1 MEQAQV
7 TPKITRRTRWSWY
20 FYDFGN
26 SAYAAIVLLAVYSA
40 YFKNVVVGGAEGT
53 RLWGISVGIAAILV
67 AIVSPVLGSIA
78 DFTKSKKK
86 FLFIFT
92 LISVVFTAL
101 LFFVLKGDVFLG
113 MLFFILAEIGYR
125 GAQVFYDA
133 LLVDVSTP
141 DSIGSVSGNGWAI
154 GSAGG
159 VLALVIVL
167 IPIQLIGGT
176 DIIRISFLIAAAFY
190 ALSSIPTFLWVKEVA
205 EPEKLPAGETT
216 LTHAFKSIASTF
228 RDVRNYKEFVKFM
241 IAFLIYNDGI
251 MMTLDYAAIIGAT
264 LFGVQQTQLIIFV
277 IIVQMTS
284 VAGAYLFGILSDRKS
299 CKYALIISLI
309 AMILTVS
316 ALFVIQSLVLFYIVG
331 ALAGFFLSG
340 VQAVSRTFVSQLAP
354 SSKTTEFYGFLTVAG
369 RTSTFIGPLVF
380 GTLSYRMNNYF
391 INHGV
396 STLLAEQLGMRWAV
410 GSIVVFLLVG
420 FAALLFVRGDKNKKN
435 AQAG

>member
-1 MEQAQV
+1 MEQSQTPPQV
-7 TPKITRRTRWSWY
+7 SRRTRWSWY

-78 DFTKSKKK
+78 DFSKTKKK
-86 FLFIFT
+86 FLYIFT
-92 LISVVFTAL
+92 TISVIFTAC

-141 DSIGSVSGNGWAI
+141 KSIGSVSGKGWAI

-159 VLALVIVL
+159 VVALVIVL
-167 IPIQLIGGT
+167 IPIKLIGGT

-190 ALSSIPTFLWVKEVA
+190 ALSSIPTLLWVRQVA
-205 EPEKLPAGETT
+205 EPEVLPAGESP
-216 LTHAFKSIASTF
+216 LSHAFKNLASTF
-228 RDVRNYKEFVKFM
+228 RDVRNYKEFIKFM

-251 MMTLDYAAIIGAT
+251 MMTLDYAAIIGGT
-264 LFGVQQTQLIIFV
+264 LFGVETTQLIVFV
-277 IIVQMTS
+277 IIVQITS
-284 VAGAYLFGILSDRKS
+284 VAGAYLFGILSDKKS

-309 AMILTVS
+309 AMVFTVS
-316 ALFVIQSLVLFYIVG
+316 ALFIIQSLILFYIVG

-354 SSKTTEFYGFLTVAG
+354 STKTTEFYGFLTVAG

-380 GTLSYRMNNYF
+380 GTLSYRMNNYY

-396 STLLAEQLGMRWAV
+396 GTVLAEQMGMRWAI
-410 GSIVVFLLVG
+410 GSIVVFLIIGL
-420 FAALLFVRGDKNKKN
+420 ALLLWVRDDKSHLSSEE
-435 AQAG
+435 